1 MIKVAFCNV
10 EDLDLSK
17 AYDLLPESRKNKVD
31 YFRFDKDK
39 KLSAGA
45 YLLLE
50 KMLEEDDISN
60 FEFKMGKYDKPYIL
74 NHENIH
80 FNLSHSGKLVA
91 CAISDREVG
100 LDVEIID
107 PTIDLNIAK
116 NFFYNS
122 EYENIMESEN
132 PSDEFFSYWVLKES
146 YMKYTGLGFNLDLD
160 SFEIIIDDDINL
172 KDDVDDIKF
181 SLFDIDQYKLAVA
194 SKYAVKEVKKYGVED
209 LY

>member
-91 CAISDREVG
+91 CAISDGEVG

-107 PTIDLNIAK
+107 PRIDLNIAK